1 MPKYSVKKPFTILV
15 AVILVLVLGVVS
27 LLRIQTDLLPSMN
40 LPYLL
45 VMTTYPGAS
54 PEQVEADVTQPLE
67 NSLSTLNGVK
77 NVTSQSNENYSLIFL
92 EYQEDTDMDSA
103 MVKAS
108 TAVNQLGDTLPDM
121 ASTPTL
127 IEISPDMMA
136 TQYVAVDCE
145 GMDIYELSD
154 YINDTILPQL
164 ERVDGVASV
173 SATGLVKQT
182 VQITLDQDKIDEVN
196 DKLLVK
202 VSDRLAEAKD
212 QLDEN
217 RAKINEGLAQLDD
230 AQAQL
235 DSGKSQLNTQKSNIT
250 QQLRD
255 AITQLD
261 DQIPTLEQKIAD
273 LKGQLDKANQQLGSL
288 KTDPSSL
295 PEVTLPIDDALFASC
310 KQILA
315 QYDSEY
321 NAAALPANLEE
332 AKSDLNK
339 MAAMI
344 ASIDRADAAIQ
355 AAAAPLTGDAT
366 IEQANA
372 ALNIQI
378 TALTLQIQ
386 QLDNEIANGI
396 NSGATDEELQAK
408 RDQQTA
414 LQAQL
419 TTATANRDAL
429 TGYSDMVNTLSTT
442 RTALQ
447 NATVLLNARRDA
459 ESSLNSSTEE
469 LRKTLQS
476 TISSLN
482 DQLTKA
488 QTMLTQLNDQR
499 GKLQT
504 MLENLEE
511 NPVDPSLADMAVQ
524 LLLSGS
530 EAQLQLGEFQLE
542 SGRTQLE
549 SGKAQL
555 DAAQEEYDSAREE
568 ALKSAN
574 LDQLL
579 NMNTLKQLIS
589 AQNFSMPAGYIE
601 GGEGDDNRYIV
612 KVGDTF
618 DSADTL
624 KSMVLCSIDGI
635 GDVRL
640 SDVADVEITD
650 NADDS
655 YAKVSGNRA
664 VLLSIY
670 KSSTASTSAV
680 SSASTAAM
688 QTLMDGKDGLHLTTI
703 MDQGDYI
710 RMIVKSVLS
719 NLVEGAVL
727 AILVL
732 ALFLKDLRPTLVVA
746 ISMPLS
752 VLFAIVMMYFTG
764 ITFNILSLSGLA
776 LGIGML
782 VDNSVVVIENIY
794 RLRGRGV
801 PAPQAS
807 VQGARQVSGSIIS
820 STLTTICVFL
830 PMIFSTGMVR
840 ELLTDMALTITFSL
854 LASLIVA
861 LTVVP
866 CAGSTVL
873 RTQKEVKHPLF
884 DKLLDGYE
892 KALRFCLKVK
902 ALPLGLAIGLLVL
915 SVWRIATM
923 GIVMIPDM
931 GSNQLSITVDV
942 ADDTAKDDA
951 FATADAVMDAV
962 SALDGVQT
970 VGAMSGGNSMVSM
983 MGSDAAVD
991 NTTFTYYVLLTD
1003 EGARRGSEIQ
1013 EQITDATA
1021 SLPCEV
1027 TVNANGTNYT
1037 VTIVD
1042 KTETPD
1048 LDSLFNM
1055 EFETTT
1061 TDEDGSSV
1069 TETHTLGEFA
1079 TRTTSAGFVSIAREN
1094 GSRKMSVTSE
1104 TVDGYNTTL
1113 LSREVEPKLA
1123 ALDLPDGVTAELAGE
1138 TTQVAE
1144 MLQQM
1149 VLMMTLAL
1157 IFVYFVMVAQFQSLL
1172 SPFIVLFTIPLAFT
1186 GGMLGLMIAG
1196 EQLSLISLM
1205 GFLVLMG
1212 VVVNNGIVFVDYA
1225 NQLRIGGLERTDALV
1240 ATGRTRMRPILMTTL
1255 TTVLAMVT
1263 MLFSQDVGSDMS
1275 KGMAIVIIGGLTYA
1289 TLMTLFIVPVM
1300 YDLFYRKPPVNI
1312 DVGDDGMD
1320 DLPDDAA
1327 EFAAE
1332 FAARRAGAAQPAADA
1347 EAEPTFETTLLPP
1360 KEDSK

>member
-1 MPKYSVKKPFTILV
+1 MPKYSVKKPFTVLV
-15 AVILVLVLGVVS
+15 AVILVVVLGVVS
-27 LLRIQTDLLPSMN
+27 LVRIQTDLLPAMN

-54 PEQVEADVTQPLE
+54 PEQVESDVTQPLE

-108 TAVNQLGDTLPDM
+108 TAINQLGDALPDM

-182 VQITLDQDKIDEVN
+182 VQITLDQDKIDEMN

-419 TTATANRDAL
+419 TTATANREAL

-447 NATVLLNARRDA
+447 NATVLLNARKDA

-482 DQLTKA
+482 DQLSQA
-488 QTMLTQLNDQR
+488 QAMLTQLNDQR
-499 GKLQT
+499 AKLQT

-530 EAQLQLGEFQLE
+530 EAQLQLGQFQLE

-549 SGKAQL
+549 AGKTQL
-555 DAAQEEYDSAREE
+555 DAAQKEYESAREE
-568 ALKSAN
+568 ALKNAN
-574 LDQLL
+574 LNQLL
-579 NMNTLKQLIS
+579 NMNTLKQLIA

-601 GGEGDDNRYIV
+601 GGAGDDNRYIV

-624 KSMVLCSIDGI
+624 KSMVL
-635 GDVRL
+635 
-640 SDVADVEITD
+640 
-650 NADDS
+650 
-655 YAKVSGNRA
+655 
-664 VLLSIY
+664 
-670 KSSTASTSAV
+670 
-680 SSASTAAM
+680 
-688 QTLMDGKDGLHLTTI
+688 
-703 MDQGDYI
+703 
-710 RMIVKSVLS
+710 
-719 NLVEGAVL
+719 
-727 AILVL
+727 
-732 ALFLKDLRPTLVVA
+732 
-746 ISMPLS
+746 
-752 VLFAIVMMYFTG
+752 
-764 ITFNILSLSGLA
+764 
-776 LGIGML
+776 
-782 VDNSVVVIENIY
+782 
-794 RLRGRGV
+794 
-801 PAPQAS
+801 
-807 VQGARQVSGSIIS
+807 
-820 STLTTICVFL
+820 
-830 PMIFSTGMVR
+830 
-840 ELLTDMALTITFSL
+840 
-854 LASLIVA
+854 
-861 LTVVP
+861 
-866 CAGSTVL
+866 
-873 RTQKEVKHPLF
+873 
-884 DKLLDGYE
+884 
-892 KALRFCLKVK
+892 
-902 ALPLGLAIGLLVL
+902 
-915 SVWRIATM
+915 
-923 GIVMIPDM
+923 
-931 GSNQLSITVDV
+931 
-942 ADDTAKDDA
+942 
-951 FATADAVMDAV
+951 
-962 SALDGVQT
+962 
-970 VGAMSGGNSMVSM
+970 
-983 MGSDAAVD
+983 
-991 NTTFTYYVLLTD
+991 
-1003 EGARRGSEIQ
+1003 
-1013 EQITDATA
+1013 
-1021 SLPCEV
+1021 
-1027 TVNANGTNYT
+1027 
-1037 VTIVD
+1037 
-1042 KTETPD
+1042 
-1048 LDSLFNM
+1048 
-1055 EFETTT
+1055 
-1061 TDEDGSSV
+1061 
-1069 TETHTLGEFA
+1069 
-1079 TRTTSAGFVSIAREN
+1079 
-1094 GSRKMSVTSE
+1094 
-1104 TVDGYNTTL
+1104 
-1113 LSREVEPKLA
+1113 
-1123 ALDLPDGVTAELAGE
+1123 
-1138 TTQVAE
+1138 
-1144 MLQQM
+1144 
-1149 VLMMTLAL
+1149 
-1157 IFVYFVMVAQFQSLL
+1157 
-1172 SPFIVLFTIPLAFT
+1172 
-1186 GGMLGLMIAG
+1186 
-1196 EQLSLISLM
+1196 
-1205 GFLVLMG
+1205 
-1212 VVVNNGIVFVDYA
+1212 
-1225 NQLRIGGLERTDALV
+1225 
-1240 ATGRTRMRPILMTTL
+1240 
-1255 TTVLAMVT
+1255 
-1263 MLFSQDVGSDMS
+1263 
-1275 KGMAIVIIGGLTYA
+1275 
-1289 TLMTLFIVPVM
+1289 
-1300 YDLFYRKPPVNI
+1300 
-1312 DVGDDGMD
+1312 
-1320 DLPDDAA
+1320 
-1327 EFAAE
+1327 
-1332 FAARRAGAAQPAADA
+1332 
-1347 EAEPTFETTLLPP
+1347 
-1360 KEDSK
+1360 